1 MVKFDAKGMDE
12 LRAIKLALSNPNAD
26 SFVAL
31 LRSNLDS
38 LRFKYERERDD
49 IELRN
54 LQGVVMFL
62 SDLMRHIDHI
72 DEMILEHE
80 TRKRDVAKKVKASQ
94 AINT

>member
-80 TRKRDVAKKVKASQ
+80 TLKRDVAKKVKASQ
-94 AINT
+94 AINS